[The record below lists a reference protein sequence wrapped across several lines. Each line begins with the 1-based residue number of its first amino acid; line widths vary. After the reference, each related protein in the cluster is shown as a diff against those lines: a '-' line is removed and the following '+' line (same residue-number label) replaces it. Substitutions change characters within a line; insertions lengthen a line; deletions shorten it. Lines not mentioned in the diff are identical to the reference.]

1 MAKNKKIQISIL
13 NQGTISTELVTRIQE
28 IAETSMYPISIAY
41 PAGKPI
47 SHNRNKIV
55 KQFLETDFDYLLMMD
70 NDCPPDSVE
79 RMIQM
84 ADYDKDIIGGLC
96 FGFLKEMIIPFC
108 MKLNKQGTYDMAEI
122 AIKSGVQECDAIG
135 SGNMMIARRVLE
147 DIPHPFRNEY
157 DSEGIKRRGL
167 DFNFCKRAKEKGYK
181 VWVDTDL
188 LCSHFTRANLKD
200 IWLTIN
206 EYRQAI
212 KKLK

>member
-1 MAKNKKIQISIL
+1 
-13 NQGTISTELVTRIQE
+13 
-28 IAETSMYPISIAY
+28 
-41 PAGKPI
+41 
-47 SHNRNKIV
+47 
-55 KQFLETDFDYLLMMD
+55 
-70 NDCPPDSVE
+70 
-79 RMIQM
+79 MIQM